1 LADIP
6 DTFVWPKGLWPE
18 GLTSIETCAGVDR
31 AAAAP
36 AKVGWRR
43 AWEPALTLL
52 ILFMM
57 SDALIG
63 PLLDPNQVGGD
74 DNPWLRAMW
83 LPVYALTAGLAAL
96 RWRAMA
102 RAWGA
107 MILIGLLMGLAWV
120 SGLWSIAP
128 DVTGRRVMALVF
140 TSVFGIYLGA
150 RWSWKAF
157 VTLNAVLGFGL
168 AVGSYA
174 VCIGYPVMGVHHG
187 VNAGD
192 WRGLWFE
199 KNALGATMALSVL
212 ASVATA
218 LARPTQRLRWG
229 LNAALCL
236 GLVIMSRS
244 GTALVTVGLIFGAT
258 AALGLLRRG
267 PILGVLTVFAGG
279 AAAFGAVAA
288 QLLEPGVFLT
298 LLGKDATLTGRTD
311 IWAAILRQ
319 AAARPWL
326 GFGYAA
332 FWEKTSAP
340 AAFVRAQTG
349 WLVPS
354 AHNGWLDVLVQL
366 GAIGVL
372 LCAVV
377 LALGYILALARA
389 LDARDGN
396 WALIYLSIF
405 LISSCSESL
414 LLARNSLAWTL
425 CIATLTK
432 ILSERRARPTLEQ
445 RPAEPEGQTYAL
457 WPPDPVAGI

>member
-1 LADIP
+1 LTDIP
-6 DTFVWPKGLWPE
+6 DRFVWPE
-18 GLTSIETCAGVDR
+18 GLTSTPKGSGDR
-31 AAAAP
+31 QAAATP
-36 AKVGWRR
+36 SRDRGRR
-43 AWEPALTLL
+43 LEWALTLL

-57 SDALIG
+57 SGALIG
-63 PLLDPNQVGGD
+63 PLLDPNEVGGD

-83 LPVYALTAGLAAL
+83 LPIYALTAGLAAV

-102 RAWGA
+102 RAWGP
-107 MILIGLLMGLAWV
+107 LIAFGLLMGLAWA
-120 SGLWSIAP
+120 STLWSIEP
-128 DVTGRRVMALVF
+128 ETTSRRVLALVF
-140 TSVFGIYLGA
+140 TSLFGIYLGA
-150 RWSWKAF
+150 RWSWRDF

-174 VCIGYPVMGVHHG
+174 VCIGYPVMGIHHG

-199 KNALGATMALSVL
+199 KNALGATMAVSVL
-212 ASVATA
+212 ASLAAA
-218 LARPTQRLRWG
+218 LARPTQRLRWT
-229 LNAALCL
+229 LNGAFCL

-244 GTALVTVGLIFGAT
+244 GTALITIGLIFGVA

-267 PILGVLTVFAGG
+267 PVLGVLTVFGVG
-279 AAAFGAVAA
+279 AAAFAAAAA
-288 QLLEPGVFLT
+288 QIAAPGVFLT

-319 AAARPWL
+319 ASSHPWF

-340 AAFVRAQTG
+340 AAFVRVQTG

-354 AHNGWLDVLVQL
+354 AHNGWLDMLVQL
-366 GAIGVL
+366 GAVGVA
-372 LCAVV
+372 LCAVL
-377 LALGYILALARA
+377 LAIGYILALVRA
-389 LDARDGN
+389 LDSRDGD

-405 LISSCSESL
+405 LVTSVSESVL
-414 LLARNSLAWTL
+414 MSRNSLPWTL

-432 ILSERRARPTLEQ
+432 IMMERLDERSGGAGQGAPDA
-445 RPAEPEGQTYAL
+445 PADAL
-457 WPPDPVAGI
+457 WPPDAATGL